1 MRTVRTG
8 DIRHIGPRDVLLVV
22 LTACGFGSSF
32 LFIKMIVPEIPPVT
46 LAMGRSL
53 VSLTT
58 LLLVLWLSGHRLP
71 RPGPVWWPI
80 CIMGMTAQVVPMI
93 LLSWG
98 QQQIPSGLAG
108 IILGSVPVVT
118 LVLAHLLMHDERM
131 SLRALL
137 GALIGFVGV
146 VAVIGAGAL
155 GLADTAV
162 LAEFAV
168 FGAAMAI
175 TFANVLARRIG
186 PLPPVVLAVGSQ
198 LAALVILLPLS
209 LAVDQP
215 WELHP
220 GRAALGSLVVLGV
233 VGSAIPSLLFLR
245 LLMRVGATRA
255 SLAAY
260 LVPLVAVLLGALV
273 LDERLPW
280 STLVGMVLILIG
292 ALLVNRRIVTPTA
305 GF

>member
-1 MRTVRTG
+1 M
-8 DIRHIGPRDVLLVV
+8 
-22 LTACGFGSSF
+22 
-32 LFIKMIVPEIPPVT
+32 
-46 LAMGRSL
+46 
-53 VSLTT
+53 
-58 LLLVLWLSGHRLP
+58 
-71 RPGPVWWPI
+71 
-80 CIMGMTAQVVPMI
+80 
-93 LLSWG
+93 
-98 QQQIPSGLAG
+98 
-108 IILGSVPVVT
+108 
-118 LVLAHLLMHDERM
+118 
-131 SLRALL
+131 
-137 GALIGFVGV
+137 
-146 VAVIGAGAL
+146 IGASAL

-175 TFANVLARRIG
+175 AFANVLARRVG

-215 WELHP
+215 WELDP
-220 GRAALGSLVVLGV
+220 GGAALGSLVVLGV

-280 STLVGMVLILIG
+280 STLAGMVLILIG

-305 GF
+305 GS